1 MATPNVTPT
10 LPDPQTMGHVAYL
23 AGCIAE
29 ELSSA
34 QRVLENAISNEDM
47 DSACGVLLQVCRAGL
62 MSDLL
67 HQAAGGA
74 GVLGGASEWFFS
86 EGQVQRLEALRATA
100 QQTARS

>member
-23 AGCIAE
+23 ASCIAE
-29 ELSSA
+29 ELSNA
-34 QRVLENAISNEDM
+34 QRVLENAIANEDI
-47 DSACGVLLQVCRAGL
+47 DAACGVLLQVCRAGL

-67 HQAAGGA
+67 NQAAGGA
-74 GVLGGASEWFFS
+74 GVLGGASEWFFH
-86 EGQVQRLEALRATA
+86 EHQKHALEALREAA